1 MTNVF
6 VVVRYNVIFSI
17 SRILGFKIIENN
29 KGAQKP
35 LCYY

>member
-29 KGAQKP
+29 KGAFEP